1 MKDPADKKTE
11 NHEIHSKSTMK
22 TLKKK
27 SRISLPGFEVSP
39 HTERILKK
47 NKRLISVYTKTKA

>member
-1 MKDPADKKTE
+1 MKEPAKKKTE
-11 NHEIHSKSTMK
+11 KPELHAKNTMK

-27 SRISLPGFEVSP
+27 SRVSLPGFEVSP

>member
-1 MKDPADKKTE
+1 
-11 NHEIHSKSTMK
+11 MK

>member
-1 MKDPADKKTE
+1 MKEPAEKKTE
-11 NHEIHSKSTMK
+11 KPELNAKNTIK

-27 SRISLPGFEVSP
+27 SRVSLPGFEVSP